1 MRKKLTGGL
10 DDSDD
15 EDDAKKGA
23 APMCDEDEEVEA
35 PFARPAPRRAAGGVA
50 EYVEAPKIQ
59 TDTATAAEADW
70 DTEEEDGDENEK
82 AVAQMRPGSSSSSS
96 SSSRPVVVETVAGE
110 AAPAGIV
117 ADDNF
122 AEEDWDDEDM

>member
-1 MRKKLTGGL
+1 MRKKLTGGF

-70 DTEEEDGDENEK
+70 DTEEEDEDENEK
-82 AVAQMRPGSSSSSS
+82 AVAQMRPGSSSSS